1 MTDAIENLNTLRDF
15 IRWGASR
22 FTEAG
27 LYFGHGTDNP
37 FDEAIRLTLHALYL
51 PRDLPPAYLDAS
63 LTGDEKERVYAL
75 FQERIIRRIPA
86 AYLTHEATFAGLDFY
101 INDQVLVPRSPIAE
115 LIEAR
120 FEPWIQPETVSR
132 VLDLCT
138 GSGCIAIGCAYAFEE
153 ADVDA
158 VDISAGALEVAA
170 INIERHNLEDRV
182 EAIRSDLFD
191 GLHGRHYDIIVSN
204 PPYVS
209 VEEMATLPDEYHREP
224 ALGLAAG
231 VDGLDIVCR
240 ILREAADY
248 LEPEGIL
255 VVEVGNSEYALGDR
269 FPDVPFLWLDFER
282 GGHGVFLLTAE
293 QLDEYQDVF
302 DEG

>member
-1 MTDAIENLNTLRDF
+1 MSDAIENLNTLRDF

-22 FTEAG
+22 FNEAD

-51 PRDLPPAYLDAS
+51 PPDLPPTYLDAA
-63 LTGDEKERVYAL
+63 LTPAEKERVCAL
-75 FQERIIRRIPA
+75 FQERIVRRVPA

-120 FEPWIQPETVSR
+120 FQPWVQPETVSR

-158 VDISAGALEVAA
+158 VDISAEALEVAS
-170 INIERHNLEDRV
+170 INIDRHDLEGRV
-182 EAIRSDLFD
+182 EAIHSDLFD

-204 PPYVS
+204 PPYVGR
-209 VEEMATLPDEYHREP
+209 EEMAGLPDEYHQEP

-231 VDGLDIVCR
+231 EDGLDIVCR
-240 ILREAADY
+240 ILREASDY
-248 LEPEGIL
+248 LEPDGIL
-255 VVEVGNSEYALGDR
+255 VVEVGNSEYALVDR
-269 FPDVPFLWLDFER
+269 FPEVPFLWLDFER

-293 QLDEYQDVF
+293 QLNEYQDVF